1 MARGSR
7 SRPSPAPASAPAP
20 SYAPAHAPPPP
31 PMAMAPATAQPKQ
44 PGLMAQMA
52 TTAAGV
58 AVGSAV
64 GHVVGGALTGA
75 FSGGSSSS
83 SSEAPKPAPTYQE
96 PSRLPPSQSGPCLFE
111 VRQFLDCATTQA
123 DLSLCEGFNEALKQC
138 KLSHELGEQASPSF
152 NQSEKAVYHKEAEPS
167 TGHSHTALGKPE
179 DRMNLVVKTDLPMMI
194 AGSCSPCLLMSLSA
208 IGVTDTAEKN
218 KEHSAKIFQFLTEE
232 LGLGDDRILILF
244 YPLEPSQIGK
254 KGTVMSFL

>member
-7 SRPSPAPASAPAP
+7 SRPSQAASAPAP

-31 PMAMAPATAQPKQ
+31 PVAMAPAAVQPKQ

-83 SSEAPKPAPTYQE
+83 EAPKPAPTYQE
-96 PSRLPPSQSGPCLFE
+96 PSRLPSSQSGPCLFE
-111 VRQFLDCATTQA
+111 VRQFLDCATNQA
-123 DLSLCEGFNEALKQC
+123 DLTLCEGFNEALKQC
-138 KLSHELGEQASPSF
+138 KLSHGVSS
-152 NQSEKAVYHKEAEPS
+152 
-167 TGHSHTALGKPE
+167 
-179 DRMNLVVKTDLPMMI
+179 LV
-194 AGSCSPCLLMSLSA
+194 
-208 IGVTDTAEKN
+208 
-218 KEHSAKIFQFLTEE
+218 
-232 LGLGDDRILILF
+232 
-244 YPLEPSQIGK
+244 
-254 KGTVMSFL
+254 

>member
-31 PMAMAPATAQPKQ
+31 PPMAMVPAAAQPKQ

-83 SSEAPKPAPTYQE
+83 EAPKPAPTYQE

-111 VRQFLDCATTQA
+111 VRQFLDCATNQA

-138 KLSHELGEQASPSF
+138 KLSH
-152 NQSEKAVYHKEAEPS
+152 
-167 TGHSHTALGKPE
+167 
-179 DRMNLVVKTDLPMMI
+179 
-194 AGSCSPCLLMSLSA
+194 
-208 IGVTDTAEKN
+208 GVT
-218 KEHSAKIFQFLTEE
+218 SL
-232 LGLGDDRILILF
+232 
-244 YPLEPSQIGK
+244 
-254 KGTVMSFL
+254 V